1 MGMRARSR
9 PAAGMRVRMR
19 VLNPARAPARRSV
32 AQAKRR
38 SNSGAAAV
46 VYVRRSSRWIASL
59 WDSPSHTT
67 GERRITCSFSN
78 PWQAAPWRPS
88 SLGCLDWLIHSDSAY
103 GEPLSTRVCLT
114 YIFALHPRAPP
125 SPLPSCPF
133 QLSQRWH
140 RARGSTPLPIDILCM
155 HACISSLIPS
165 QPPILPAHLPS
176 EPARRRA
183 SPS

>member
-114 YIFALHPRAPP
+114 YIFALHPRARRLHN
-125 SPLPSCPF
+125 PLPSF
-133 QLSQRWH
+133 L
-140 RARGSTPLPIDILCM
+140 PLPAQPALASRAGLDPVAHRYTLYACM
-155 HACISSLIPS
+155 HI
-165 QPPILPAHLPS
+165 QPYPITAADTPGPPPL
-176 EPARRRA
+176 
-183 SPS
+183 